1 MAQKGKVQLTFVI
14 IASSGQVVEVWKE
27 FPTLVEWLGKCKII
41 GVPAAPIINSL
52 W

>member
-1 MAQKGKVQLTFVI
+1 MAQKGKIQLTFVI
-14 IASSGQVVEVWKE
+14 IASPDQVVENWKE
-27 FPTLVEWLGKCKII
+27 FPALGEWLGKCKII